1 MHSGSTLKAKPLSD
15 EQKKLVED
23 NIKLAH
29 IFAKRWPFPMLS
41 REDNLSES
49 FFCLC
54 RAAHGFRPEL
64 GFTFSTFAATYH
76 KNWIREGWRI
86 YGAKHKG
93 AGVAHTRYNHEEQ
106 ADCEPEDKG
115 PRPGEILEA
124 QEEIERKLEI
134 LAILD
139 ERSKEVVMRRAQGQK
154 LKAIGDEL
162 GITRERVRQIQERAM
177 SQMDL
182 VIKKKKSNLVSY
194 QEMVFAQKQRADLNR
209 ERWRERVR
217 AMQRLSLEHPEWTSI
232 RLSQETGIGDRM
244 CRKYMHRAK

>member
-1 MHSGSTLKAKPLSD
+1 
-15 EQKKLVED
+15 
-23 NIKLAH
+23 
-29 IFAKRWPFPMLS
+29 
-41 REDNLSES
+41 
-49 FFCLC
+49 
-54 RAAHGFRPEL
+54 
-64 GFTFSTFAATYH
+64 
-76 KNWIREGWRI
+76 
-86 YGAKHKG
+86 
-93 AGVAHTRYNHEEQ
+93 
-106 ADCEPEDKG
+106 
-115 PRPGEILEA
+115 
-124 QEEIERKLEI
+124 
-134 LAILD
+134 
-139 ERSKEVVMRRAQGQK
+139 MRRALGQK